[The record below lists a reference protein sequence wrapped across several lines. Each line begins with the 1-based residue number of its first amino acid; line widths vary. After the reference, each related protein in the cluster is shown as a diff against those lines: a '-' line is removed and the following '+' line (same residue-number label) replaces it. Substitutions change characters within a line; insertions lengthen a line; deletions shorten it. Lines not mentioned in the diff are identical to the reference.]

1 VQRENFHATLHAGE
15 AFGLPSIWQA
25 IQWCNAERLGHGVRI
40 VDDIVVD
47 DDGGVSLG
55 RLAAYVRDRRI
66 PLEMCP
72 TSNVHTGAVPSLA
85 EHPIGLLRRLRFRVT
100 VNTDNRL
107 MSGISLSSELAG
119 LVETFDWSWRDINW
133 LTINAMKSA
142 FCPFDDRLALIDG
155 RIKPG
160 FAALAPDAGTW
171 PSQDRSEAQA
181 SLADEPLID

>member
-1 VQRENFHATLHAGE
+1 
-15 AFGLPSIWQA
+15 
-25 IQWCNAERLGHGVRI
+25 
-40 VDDIVVD
+40 
-47 DDGGVSLG
+47 
-55 RLAAYVRDRRI
+55 
-66 PLEMCP
+66 
-72 TSNVHTGAVPSLA
+72 
-85 EHPIGLLRRLRFRVT
+85 